1 MDIKEQW
8 QSGHPCYQFHSPLQV
23 LFLLFDTTAQHPQHC
38 WQEESPCR
46 SSQALLKEQLLMDH
60 RKCCSVW
67 NFHSLGLWWNE
78 WPLKKVSCPS
88 VVISALCSH
97 SGCVKKK
104 NEVPVLATTII
115 WWGFFF
121 TWNKYRANFSSFFWH
136 VLPCQIP
143 VIVWNHRKHWL
154 CFREQAQCFRCF
166 DVIRKILVDVT
177 RKILQILKI
186 LEVLM
191 IYNTCWNLIM

>member
-8 QSGHPCYQFHSPLQV
+8 QSGHLCYQFHSPLQV

-115 WWGFFF
+115 WWVFFSPGIN
-121 TWNKYRANFSSFFWH
+121 TG
-136 VLPCQIP
+136 Q
-143 VIVWNHRKHWL
+143 
-154 CFREQAQCFRCF
+154 
-166 DVIRKILVDVT
+166 ILVVFSGMSCLAKFQLLSGTIGNTDFA
-177 RKILQILKI
+177 
-186 LEVLM
+186 LESKHSASGVLM
-191 IYNTCWNLIM
+191 